1 MGNCNVDDNSAYRKY
16 SKKPSYFP
24 DNPFVQDEYSN
35 NNYNRNNTMDSYSIN
50 NSINENKNTTTNES
64 NNNNNIN
71 KNNIIQ
77 NNNINCNANNCIV
90 NNTTQDV
97 YRIMRKRKVI
107 HKKRDKLESNNIT
120 PIQDNNTNNSTTSK
134 SKNTTESS
142 DNNGQK
148 ILKVPE
154 SNIIY
159 NINIDKFSR
168 LKTLQSQRNASSI
181 QLANANIMNN
191 LNKNINNKNENK
203 IQIRK
208 NVHSNNKIKKI

>member
-1 MGNCNVDDNSAYRKY
+1 MGNCNVIDNPAYRKY

-77 NNNINCNANNCIV
+77 NSNINSNANNCIV

-120 PIQDNNTNNSTTSK
+120 PIQDNNTNIIHIQYQYAQHQQH
-134 SKNTTESS
+134 
-142 DNNGQK
+142 D
-148 ILKVPE
+148 ILL
-154 SNIIY
+154 Y
-159 NINIDKFSR
+159 IN
-168 LKTLQSQRNASSI
+168 
-181 QLANANIMNN
+181 
-191 LNKNINNKNENK
+191 
-203 IQIRK
+203 
-208 NVHSNNKIKKI
+208 KKLIL